1 MRSGSPAFGT
11 PEYAK
16 AAQASGQLAR
26 RYNLPFRSSSVTSSN
41 AVDAQST
48 YESAMSLW
56 GAIGG
61 GANIIVHAAGWLEGG
76 LTASFEKLIVDAEM
90 LQMMAE
96 YLRPIEVTPE
106 TLALDA
112 IAEAGPGGH
121 FFGVQHTMSR
131 YETAFYQPFL
141 SDRRNFESWQEAGA
155 EDAQRRANR
164 IWKTLLENYQQPL
177 LDPAIDEEL
186 ADYVARRKAGSPPT

>member
-1 MRSGSPAFGT
+1 
-11 PEYAK
+11 
-16 AAQASGQLAR
+16 
-26 RYNLPFRSSSVTSSN
+26 
-41 AVDAQST
+41 
-48 YESAMSLW
+48 
-56 GAIGG
+56 
-61 GANIIVHAAGWLEGG
+61 
-76 LTASFEKLIVDAEM
+76 M

-155 EDAQRRANR
+155 EDTQKRANR
-164 IWKTLLENYQQPL
+164 IWKSLLEDYRQPP
-177 LDPAIDEEL
+177 LDPAIDEKL
-186 ADYVARRKAGSPPT
+186 ADYVARRKAGSSPA